1 MKLSAAPTPNA
12 LGPHRPL
19 AAGSVTLRDGLLGER
34 TATNVNVSLPHGYAM
49 LAQRGALD
57 QLKRAA
63 GDSSARWPLPPVRD
77 SHVEKIY
84 DSDIYKWL
92 EAVAWSWP
100 VSGVVAEGYDEV
112 IRLLRAAQ
120 QPDGYLHSWVQ
131 TRDPEAQ
138 LRDWQRNGE
147 LYCWGHLF
155 QAAVAASRGAGRDD
169 LLGIALGVAGLLHKS
184 GARAPDGTPIIPT
197 HPGIET
203 ALVELYRLTGQRE
216 HLELAGVFLDRRGH
230 NTIGRWVY
238 NARYFRDDVPV
249 REARTASGHAVM
261 ALYLMAG
268 MVDIAVETGD
278 RELLEVARS
287 QWSDM
292 ITRRMYLT
300 GGIGSRHYE
309 EGFGDGYELP
319 PDRAYCETCAAVA
332 VIMAGWRL
340 QLATGDEHIADVIER
355 VMFNAMLAGVSLA
368 GDTFSYVNPLHVRRG
383 HLGGVNE
390 FPGIVRAPW
399 FECACCPPNLMRMLA
414 TIAECVASVS
424 PDAVHIHQYA
434 SADITAPDDDG
445 YERSLEVRTGYPW
458 SGSVQINV
466 RAAGER
472 DWTLAARIP
481 SWCRAARAEIRSAD
495 GGTESLEMREPGMI
509 RLRRRWQNETV
520 TLTFDLG
527 PRVLVADRR
536 IDAVRDCVA
545 FQRGP
550 VVYCLEE
557 PPDPAAPGLPGAGQA
572 DDDIAVRPAGAVAEG
587 ALASWLPG
595 AAGLEIEG
603 WHFAADDANGPHE
616 GTWPY
621 HDLDSAPAGTWEQ
634 AQYLLVP
641 YFAWGNRGAGPMRIW
656 LPERHDRGEHDG

>member
-1 MKLSAAPTPNA
+1 MTGETMKLSAAPTPDA
-12 LGPHRPL
+12 ISPQRPL
-19 AAGSVTLRDGLLGER
+19 ATGSVTLCDGLLGER
-34 TATNVNVSLPHGYAM
+34 ASVNMNISLPHGFAM
-49 LAQRGALD
+49 LSKRGALD
-57 QLKRAA
+57 HLKRAA
-63 GDSSARWPLPPVRD
+63 GDTSGRWPPPLVRD
-77 SHVEKIY
+77 KHVEKIY

-100 VSGVVAEGYDEV
+100 APGTVTEGFEEV
-112 IRLLRAAQ
+112 IRLLQAAQ

-131 TRDPEAQ
+131 IHDPEAK
-138 LRDWQRNGE
+138 LRDWRLGGE

-169 LLGIALGVAGLLHKS
+169 LLRIATGVAGYLHRS
-184 GARAPDGTPIIPT
+184 GARAPDGTPVVPT

-216 HLELAGVFLDRRGH
+216 HLELARVLLGRRGY
-230 NTIGRWVY
+230 GALDGWAY
-238 NARYFRDDVPV
+238 GSRYFRDDVPV
-249 REARTASGHAVM
+249 RQARSASGHAVM

-268 MVDIAVETGD
+268 MVDVAVETGD

-309 EGFGDGYELP
+309 EGFGDDYELP

-340 QLATGDEHIADVIER
+340 QLATGDELIADVIER
-355 VMFNAMLAGVSLA
+355 VVFNAMLAGVSLA
-368 GDTFSYVNPLHVRRG
+368 GDTFSYVNPLHIRRG

-390 FPGIVRAPW
+390 IPGTVRAPW

-424 PDAVHIHQYA
+424 PGSVHIHQYA
-434 SADITAPDDDG
+434 SADIAAPDDDG
-445 YERSLEVRTGYPW
+445 YTRSLEIRTGYPW
-458 SGSVQINV
+458 SGSVQISV
-466 RAAGER
+466 RSAGER
-472 DWTLAARIP
+472 EWTLTARIP
-481 SWCRAARAEIRSAD
+481 SWCQAAQVEIRSAD
-495 GGTESLEMREPGMI
+495 GGTESLQARAPGGI
-509 RLRRRWQNETV
+509 RLRRRWQNEIV
-520 TLTFDLG
+520 TITFDLR
-527 PRVLVADRR
+527 PRAIVADRR

-557 PPDPAAPGLPGAGQA
+557 PPAPAGTGGGQP
-572 DDDIAVRPAGAVAEG
+572 DDDIAVRPVPAIAEG
-587 ALASWLPG
+587 ALAGWLPG
-595 AAGLEIEG
+595 AAGLEIRG
-603 WHFAADDANGPHE
+603 RRFIADDAAE

-621 HDLDSAPAGTWEQ
+621 HDLGSAPAGTWES

-641 YFAWGNRGAGPMRIW
+641 YFAWGNRGTGPMRIW
-656 LPERHDRGEHDG
+656 LPERHDAGEHDG